1 MKRIFIAFILITVVT
16 IVAQTSAQQK
26 EEWKPKNLKVLPK
39 NISDEEIHAVMRSYA
54 KSLGVRCGF
63 CHKNEPGQPPKW
75 DFASDEK
82 QEKLTARKMM
92 KMVDAIN
99 KKYIN
104 KIGEGKFEKITC
116 VTCHMGNTKPMV
128 SADSLPKKPQ
138 DLPPGKQE
146 MKD

>member
-1 MKRIFIAFILITVVT
+1 MKKIFITFIIIVAVT

-39 NISDEEIHAVMRSYA
+39 NISDEEIHAVMRGYS

-63 CHKNEPGQPPKW
+63 CHKNDGGQHPNW

-82 QEKLTARKMM
+82 KEKLTARKMI

-99 KKYIN
+99 KKYLA
-104 KIGEGKFEKITC
+104 KIGEGRFEKITC
-116 VTCHMGNTKPMV
+116 VTCHMGSTQPIASV
-128 SADSLPKKPQ
+128 DSLPKKPQ
-138 DLPPGKQE
+138 EK
-146 MKD
+146 KD